1 MNREYIGIIICQAKF
16 SLQTTNVSFWS
27 AASLAGA
34 AGAAGELGR
43 DGDGGRGAHRTDT
56 RPHSLRHS
64 PGLALTSHTQSQ
76 SQSEKVSRTWTWT
89 V

>member
-1 MNREYIGIIICQAKF
+1 MF
-16 SLQTTNVSFWS
+16 SLQMRVIWS

-64 PGLALTSHTQSQ
+64 SGLALTSHTQ